1 MIAIGEARYNWKT
14 ARTMEQ
20 AVSETDHVK
29 RMSEQPASMVRH
41 CSVRVVLLL
50 VGIRVRCLE
59 SLSGFDLIR
68 LD

>member
-41 CSVRVVLLL
+41 AQYVSFCYW
-50 VGIRVRCLE
+50 LE
-59 SLSGFDLIR
+59 YVFGVWNH
-68 LD
+68 